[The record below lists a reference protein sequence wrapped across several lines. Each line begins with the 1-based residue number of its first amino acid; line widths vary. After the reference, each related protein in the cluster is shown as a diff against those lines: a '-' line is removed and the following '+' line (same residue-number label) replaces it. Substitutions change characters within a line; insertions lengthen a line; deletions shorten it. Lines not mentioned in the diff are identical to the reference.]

1 MTTDTRPT
9 VAPAGP
15 IATSPDLLVV
25 EDLSIHFR
33 TQSGEIQATD
43 RISLSV
49 RPGERVGIVG
59 ESGCGKTI
67 TGLSLLGLL
76 PPHITRVTGRVCF
89 EGQDLLT
96 MTRAE
101 RRRVCG
107 PGIGMI
113 FQEPMSALDPVF
125 TVGEQISETLR
136 NHRTIGR
143 REARERTVEALAA
156 VGIPLPA
163 RRYDEYPHSLSG
175 GMRQRV
181 MIAMALICEPKLLIA
196 DEPTT
201 ALDVTIQ
208 AQILDLLL
216 ERSASTGTAL
226 LFITH
231 DLGVVAEIC
240 TRVVTMYAGQVVEDA
255 TVEAAF
261 ERPLHPYTA
270 GLLQSLPHLSRRGQP
285 LSCIPGRVPRP
296 GHMPSGCRFESRC
309 LHAVAGCGTPQTLR
323 EVGDGRVRCHRGHEL
338 KLATAAGPTPFLR
351 AA

>member
-1 MTTDTRPT
+1 MTMRAESERADGG
-9 VAPAGP
+9 A
-15 IATSPDLLVV
+15 DLLTV

-33 TQSGEIQATD
+33 THDGEIQATD
-43 RISLSV
+43 RISLRV

-76 PPHITRVTGRVCF
+76 PPHSTRVTGRALF
-89 EGQDLLT
+89 EGQDLLQ
-96 MTRAE
+96 MTRSQ

-125 TVGEQISETLR
+125 TVGEQIAETLR
-136 NHRTIGR
+136 SHRAVSR
-143 REARERTVEALAA
+143 REARERTIEALAR
-156 VGIPLPA
+156 VGIPLPQ

-181 MIAMALICEPKLLIA
+181 MIAMALICEPRLLIA

-216 ERSASTGTAL
+216 ERSVSTGTAL

-240 TRVVTMYAGQVVEDA
+240 TRMVTMYAGQVVEDA

-261 ERPLHPYTA
+261 DRPRHPYTA
-270 GLLQSLPHLSRRGQP
+270 GLMQSLPHLSRRGQP
-285 LSCIPGRVPRP
+285 LHWIPGRVPRP
-296 GHMPSGCRFESRC
+296 GEMPGGCRFQSRC
-309 LHAVAGCGTPQTLR
+309 AYATAGCDLPQPLQP
-323 EVGDGRVRCHRGHEL
+323 VDGGSARCHRSDEL
-338 KLATAAGPTPFLR
+338 QLAAAALPTAA
-351 AA
+351 